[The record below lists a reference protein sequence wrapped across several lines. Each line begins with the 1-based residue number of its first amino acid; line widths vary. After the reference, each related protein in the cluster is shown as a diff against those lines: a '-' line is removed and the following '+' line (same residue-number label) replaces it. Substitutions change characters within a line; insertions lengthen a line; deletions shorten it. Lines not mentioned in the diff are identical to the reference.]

1 VIRAWR
7 GFTLVEMLVTLAL
20 VGIAATVV
28 LPYAALVEARA
39 KESELRIA
47 LRTLRQAIDQYKA
60 ASDSGLIEKKTGAS
74 GYPPDL
80 EVLVTGVPRSAAFGM
95 GSTPVVFLRRIPRD
109 PFFPDVTAPAINTW
123 DLRAYGSAPGDFSTG
138 NDVFDVSS
146 KSDRVALDGSRIGD
160 W

>member
-1 VIRAWR
+1 MKRASAA
-7 GFTLVEMLVTLAL
+7 FTLVEMLVTLAL

-39 KESELRIA
+39 KESELRLS

-60 ASDSGLIEKKTGAS
+60 AADAGLIEKKTGDS
-74 GYPPDL
+74 GYPSSL
-80 EVLVTGVPRSAAFGM
+80 ESLVNGVPRSTAFGI
-95 GSTPVVFLRRIPRD
+95 SVTPVVFLRRIPRD
-109 PFFPDVTAPAINTW
+109 PFFPDRTVPASETW
-123 DLRAYGSAPGDFSTG
+123 NLRAYGSPPGDFSRG

-146 KSDRVALDGSRIGD
+146 KAGGSALDGSQLGD

>member
-1 VIRAWR
+1 MKRKPA

-39 KESELRIA
+39 KESELRVA

-60 ASDSGLIEKKTGAS
+60 AADSGLIEKKTGAS
-74 GYPPDL
+74 GYPASLD
-80 EVLVTGVPRSAAFGM
+80 VLVEGVPRSAAFGM
-95 GSTPVVFLRRIPRD
+95 GTTPVVFLRRIPRD
-109 PFFPDVTAPAINTW
+109 PFFADATVPAADTW
-123 DLRAYGSAPGDFSTG
+123 NLRAYGATPGDFSRG

-146 KSDRVALDGSRIGD
+146 KSGATSLDGSRLDD